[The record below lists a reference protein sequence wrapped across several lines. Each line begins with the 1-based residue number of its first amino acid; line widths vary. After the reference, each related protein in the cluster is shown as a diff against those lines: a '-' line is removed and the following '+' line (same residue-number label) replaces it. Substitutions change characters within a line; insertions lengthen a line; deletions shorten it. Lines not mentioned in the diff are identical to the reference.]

1 MKISSTKICE
11 QNNINGITVHA
22 SQERYT
28 GNIVGSAKFP
38 TVKNSQIFTCRYFQ
52 LYAMLTNVLNF
63 LLHTCRFSAN
73 FLIGY

>member
-38 TVKNSQIFTCRYFQ
+38 TVKNSQIYICQ
-52 LYAMLTNVLNF
+52 LHFHLPIFLAMRFDWVLDI
-63 LLHTCRFSAN
+63 
-73 FLIGY
+73 FLIAAS